1 MRSGSVQASGK
12 GATRVAGGEWIGSTG
27 PSLVGQPLSLM
38 RCEEVSLI
46 PGGVPHGAVLL
57 LLQEPPS
64 VLLQTS
70 APGPSLVA
78 VADDHGFILWPPATA
93 AESGLLSHVGS
104 LSRLPASS
112 PVATCCP
119 DLLHPPQE
127 KPGVWPRGSHVHGWS
142 QTPIHFS
149 PSLAALAV
157 PWAPGIRQALE
168 TCLLIG
174 QIIVP
179 ILCGYHKNI

>member
-1 MRSGSVQASGK
+1 M
-12 GATRVAGGEWIGSTG
+12 AGGEWIGSTG

-112 PVATCCP
+112 PVATAALTFCI
-119 DLLHPPQE
+119 LHRRSLGSGLEAVMFMAGVRHLFISVP
-127 KPGVWPRGSHVHGWS
+127 VWP
-142 QTPIHFS
+142 
-149 PSLAALAV
+149 LLLC
-157 PWAPGIRQALE
+157 PGHLE
-168 TCLLIG
+168 SAR
-174 QIIVP
+174 P
-179 ILCGYHKNI
+179 

>member
-57 LLQEPPS
+57 LLREPPS

-70 APGPSLVA
+70 APGPLLVA
-78 VADDHGFILWPPATA
+78 VADVLGIMDLFCGHLPRQQSQAFCPTWGHFLGCLPPALWPRA
-93 AESGLLSHVGS
+93 ALIFCILHRKSLGSGLEAVMFMAGVRHLFISV
-104 LSRLPASS
+104 PAW
-112 PVATCCP
+112 PLLLCP
-119 DLLHPPQE
+119 GH
-127 KPGVWPRGSHVHGWS
+127 
-142 QTPIHFS
+142 
-149 PSLAALAV
+149 
-157 PWAPGIRQALE
+157 LE
-168 TCLLIG
+168 SAR
-174 QIIVP
+174 P
-179 ILCGYHKNI
+179 